1 MELSLLAFVI
11 SSEMNILWVFQLLL
25 PIQRVRLDPIAVEGT
40 HKDCTN
46 YFAYDIDRRTGPTIL
61 TDR

>member
-1 MELSLLAFVI
+1 
-11 SSEMNILWVFQLLL
+11 MNLLWVFQLLL